1 MRLMRPVL
9 AVSASAFCLIA
20 FTHYSGS
27 VHAQAT
33 SHPAY
38 KRTLVVPIKTSSGE
52 DAGSAAFKESKDGK
66 QLSITVKLKN
76 LPFGDHAVH
85 IHANPV
91 CDAPDFKTAGGHF
104 NPGQKQH
111 GMDNPMGHHAGDMPQ
126 NISIGEKHTGEIT
139 YKVDYLTLEP
149 GAPTS
154 VLGRSIM
161 VHEKADDMKTDP
173 TGNAGNRIACGVI
186 PAPAM

>member
-9 AVSASAFCLIA
+9 AVSVSAFCLIA
-20 FTHYSGS
+20 FTHYAGS
-27 VHAQAT
+27 VHAQNAGQ
-33 SHPAY
+33 PAY
-38 KRTLVVPIKTSSGE
+38 KRTLVVPIKTSSGQ
-52 DAGSAAFKESKDGK
+52 DAGSATFKESKDGK
-66 QLSITVKLKN
+66 QLTITVKLKN
-76 LPFGDHAVH
+76 LPFGEHAVH
-85 IHANPV
+85 IHQNPV

-111 GMDNPMGHHAGDMPQ
+111 GMDNPMGHHAGDLPQ
-126 NISIGEKHTGEIT
+126 NISIGENHTGEIT
-139 YKVDYLTLEP
+139 YRVDYLTLEP

-154 VLGRSIM
+154 VLGHSIM

-186 PAPAM
+186 PAAAM